1 MLIIVPMTNN
11 KTEVV
16 ISKENA
22 VFWMDG
28 NGRWR
33 NAHGEFRH
41 KKIIEF
47 FHTSIEKDD
56 GGYFLRQDRGDVVEK
71 VYFRYEETAVFVFDV
86 ILSEDIVLVLNT
98 GRRIRLA
105 PDRLFVKG
113 DSLLMHAGNE
123 VFKFTDR
130 SMMKIGRFIDEKED
144 RFFFSR
150 NAEHHLIQQ
159 E

>member
-1 MLIIVPMTNN
+1 MLIIAPMTNN

-16 ISKENA
+16 ISKEDA

-33 NAHGEFRH
+33 NAHGEFQH
-41 KKIIEF
+41 KKVNEF

-86 ILSEDIVLVLNT
+86 ILDEDIVLVLNT
-98 GRRIRLA
+98 GRRIRLE
-105 PDRLFVKG
+105 PDRLSVKG

-130 SMMKIGRFIDEKED
+130 SMMKIGRFIDEKD
-144 RFFFSR
+144 GQFFFSR

>member
-1 MLIIVPMTNN
+1 MPNN

-16 ISKENA
+16 ISKEDA

-28 NGRWR
+28 NGCWW
-33 NAHGEFRH
+33 NAHGKFRH
-41 KKIIEF
+41 KKIIEY

-86 ILSEDIVLVLNT
+86 ILGEDIVLVLNT
-98 GRRIRLA
+98 GRRIQLE

-130 SMMKIGRFIDEKED
+130 SMMKIGRFIDEKKG

-150 NAEHHLIQQ
+150 NVEHHLIQQ
-159 E
+159 K

>member
-1 MLIIVPMTNN
+1 MTNY

-16 ISKENA
+16 ITKEDA

-41 KKIIEF
+41 KKIIEY

-56 GGYFLRQDRGDVVEK
+56 GGYFVLQVRGDVVEK

-86 ILSEDIVLVLNT
+86 ILGEDIVLVLNT
-98 GRRIRLA
+98 GRRIQLE
-105 PDRLFVKG
+105 PGRLFVKG
-113 DSLLMHAGNE
+113 DSLFMHTGDE

-130 SMMKIGRFIDEKED
+130 SMMKIGRFIDEKEG

-150 NAEHHLIQQ
+150 NAERHLIQQ
-159 E
+159 K